1 MLIALPRVVA
11 LDATAVALLLPS
23 VPRHSATAAA
33 VVTSPCCA
41 TTAALTISRHDAA
54 AHHVSKHVGLP
65 LAVSRHRLAINGVA
79 TVHATLPHRLH
90 AHILALSP
98 VHVLPW

>member
-33 VVTSPCCA
+33 VVTSPHCVA
-41 TTAALTISRHDAA
+41 AAAALAVSCRDATA
-54 AHHVSKHVGLP
+54 RRVSEHVGLP
-65 LAVSRHRLAINGVA
+65 LAV
-79 TVHATLPHRLH
+79 
-90 AHILALSP
+90 
-98 VHVLPW
+98 